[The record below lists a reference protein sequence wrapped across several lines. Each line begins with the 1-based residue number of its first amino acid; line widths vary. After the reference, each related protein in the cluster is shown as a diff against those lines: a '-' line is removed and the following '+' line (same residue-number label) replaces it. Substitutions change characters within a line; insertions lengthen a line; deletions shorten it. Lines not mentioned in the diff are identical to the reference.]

1 MCHPTQSP
9 YKLIPLTTDW
19 SRRKIPPTSN
29 HCVSVTPEL
38 FIVVIDKTVY
48 IVPLCV
54 QTQPCSRFGV
64 CPGCLI
70 S

>member
-48 IVPLCV
+48 IPALCV
-54 QTQPCSRFGV
+54 QTQPCSRFYE

-70 S
+70 T